1 MSALTRFFFSPVY
14 IPRNAWSIVG
24 WWERRRPVYNLVLGV
39 AGVVSLGAQ
48 SLFSALPPHSSPRD
62 VPLGL
67 VGVVAY
73 AVLANLCYCVG
84 PAVDLY
90 IRRRWGDAYA
100 PVGPTLFR
108 YGFVF
113 SVGLTLLPI
122 PLAFLGWALRLLE
135 VGS

>member
-1 MSALTRFFFSPVY
+1 VSALTRYFFSPVY

-24 WWERRRPVYNLVLGV
+24 WWERRRPVYNVVLAV
-39 AGVVSLGAQ
+39 AGLFSLGAQ
-48 SLFSALPPHSSPRD
+48 SLFRFLPPHSAPPD
-62 VPLGL
+62 EPLGL

-73 AVLANLCYCVG
+73 GVLANLCYCAG
-84 PAVDLY
+84 PAVDVY
-90 IRRRWGDAYA
+90 IRRRWGDPYA
-100 PVGPTLFR
+100 AVGPTLFR

-122 PLAFLGWALRLLE
+122 PLSVLGWALRLLH

>member
-1 MSALTRFFFSPVY
+1 MSALTHFFFAPVST
-14 IPRNAWSIVG
+14 PRSAWSILA
-24 WWERRRPVYNLVLGV
+24 WWERRRPIFNLVLAV
-39 AGVVSLGAQ
+39 AGVLSLGAQ
-48 SLFSALPPHSSPRD
+48 SLFNALPPRSSSTD

-67 VGVVAY
+67 VGVLAY
-73 AVLANLCYCVG
+73 AVLANLCYCAG

-90 IRRRWGDAYA
+90 IRRRWAERYA
-100 PVGPTLFR
+100 VVGPTLFR

-122 PLAFLGWALRLLE
+122 PLSFLGWTLRVLH